1 MKRKAKQ
8 ILVVLVLPIL
18 TISSLTSCSSVK
30 RLEVSTTAVERVP
43 LVLPEVDVLKLERV
57 DWYVV
62 TQENLAA
69 VLDELDK
76 KGHKRVVFGTTDKGY
91 EILSVNM
98 AKIQK
103 LVRQQKAIIVAYKEF
118 YEKQQTAIN
127 TAVNENNRVNDEIK
141 KHNENVDAEES
152 KSLTTKLGDKIKK
165 IF

>member
-1 MKRKAKQ
+1 M
-8 ILVVLVLPIL
+8 LPIL

-76 KGHKRVVFGTTDKGY
+76 KGHKRDKGY